1 MTVRVEAS
9 GGDRRGGDVIG
20 EGGDGGGGQ
29 ASREGIWGVDDF
41 RRAWMEGRAT
51 CREVG
56 VDGSLGRAT
65 WDGASSRFGRASF
78 RGRWTFVVSALW
90 GVVFGF
96 QA

>member
-1 MTVRVEAS
+1 MEVDKLA
-9 GGDRRGGDVIG
+9 G
-20 EGGDGGGGQ
+20 
-29 ASREGIWGVDDF
+29 REFGF

-65 WDGASSRFGRASF
+65 WVRASSRFGRASF
-78 RGRWTFVVSALW
+78 RGRWTFIVSALW